1 MERGTW
7 KHGFLECEG
16 SYTNLHADCI
26 GLGKWLL
33 WQKNREG
40 VSFSCQT
47 KKQVLEGLVQAH
59 MASEPES
66 QAWSTSCCWWPLG
79 PNCTVFECT
88 LESIWETPGF
98 SYNGHCIYLNQSAC
112 KLFSGSHRNCWTGGE
127 AGECPPPQDSAAC
140 SQRDHFPSPPST
152 RSSVLEDES
161 KWSHFR
167 VLISSEGYLAFPDRA
182 ELERSYFVGMVCSW
196 TLRCPESRGRETE
209 AQKI

>member
-1 MERGTW
+1 MEKGTW
-7 KHGFLECEG
+7 KHGFSECEG

-66 QAWSTSCCWWPLG
+66 QAWSTSCCWWLLG

-88 LESIWETPGF
+88 FESIWETPVF
-98 SYNGHCIYLNQSAC
+98 SYNEHCIYLNQSAC
-112 KLFSGSHRNCWTGGE
+112 KLFSGSHRNCWIGGE

-140 SQRDHFPSPPST
+140 SQRHHSPSPPVLGPQFFKT
-152 RSSVLEDES
+152 RASGL
-161 KWSHFR
+161 
-167 VLISSEGYLAFPDRA
+167 SSEYWSPVRDTWHFQT
-182 ELERSYFVGMVCSW
+182 
-196 TLRCPESRGRETE
+196 TLNWKKVILLGWSVAGP
-209 AQKI
+209 